1 MKARIAIFCTLI
13 SISILAGVLCFPFKN
28 PSTKIYDC
36 FLFFNELEMLDIRF
50 AELYDQVD
58 HFVLVESTETFQGN
72 PKPLIFAE
80 NKERF
85 GPYLDKIIH
94 VTINEHYE
102 TTDPW
107 QREYYQRN
115 QIMRG
120 LKDCNK
126 HDIIIVSDA
135 DEILKQSKIKE
146 LAPNL
151 EKNQILSC
159 QQKMYLFYLD
169 RPTRYL
175 WNGSMVTTYGQ
186 LQRTKPYALRKM
198 RNLKKSKLKR
208 FSIRKAQSLKDMGWH
223 FNSLG
228 GYERYL
234 KKLAAFSHTECKV
247 PDSIEEMRKHLV
259 DVDTCQIDESYPQYV
274 TQNLDK
280 LTHFLDSFTR

>member
-223 FNSLG
+223 FNSL
-228 GYERYL
+228 
-234 KKLAAFSHTECKV
+234 
-247 PDSIEEMRKHLV
+247 
-259 DVDTCQIDESYPQYV
+259 
-274 TQNLDK
+274 
-280 LTHFLDSFTR
+280 